1 MLANS
6 DNRKYSYCLVQAIKV
21 HKYLNLIGGNLNEQ
35 S

>member
-6 DNRKYSYCLVQAIKV
+6 DISKYSYCLVQAIKV